1 MDNNTQNNGVQETQ
15 NAQTPI
21 DYESEYKKMLAE
33 RDSYKAEAEK
43 QKGLKDKYA
52 SENADYKKKELDKL
66 TDDEKKAK
74 EYQELIDA
82 KNSIEAELKQMRL
95 EKEILA
101 NGFTAE
107 ECTKLMKG
115 EMAVSVFAEILK
127 ARLEENTKSV
137 QASLIKTTTPDA
149 PLGNGTTSDPA
160 KAKSDFA
167 KFQEAK
173 VKADTSGIVEF

>member
-1 MDNNTQNNGVQETQ
+1 MDNNEQNGVQTGTQ
-15 NAQTPI
+15 TI
-21 DYESEYKKMLAE
+21 DYEKEFKALQDKYNSLNDNYMKKSDAFDKVSSEVADFKRQQ
-33 RDSYKAEAEK
+33 RDNMSEAQKQAEA
-43 QKGLKDKYA
+43 QKELMESVKRLEA
-52 SENADYKKKELDKL
+52 ENANFK
-66 TDDEKKAK
+66 
-74 EYQELIDA
+74 
-82 KNSIEAELKQMRL
+82 R

-107 ECTKLMKG
+107 ECEKLMKG

-137 QASLIKTTTPDA
+137 QASLIKSSTPDA

-173 VKADTSGIVEF
+173 AKADTSGVVEF